1 MLSHT
6 CDHGTRLK
14 VGREVLYIHAHM
26 PYCRHALR
34 GKSHGIMD
42 NLMSFTGFLVDVQ
55 LCVVDVGVEMI
66 CRIVDR
72 LVLAL
77 WGRGAPSSLRLRG
90 LSKEL

>member
-1 MLSHT
+1 
-6 CDHGTRLK
+6 
-14 VGREVLYIHAHM
+14 
-26 PYCRHALR
+26 
-34 GKSHGIMD
+34 MD

-77 WGRGAPSSLRLRG
+77 WGAGCTIVATVEGA
-90 LSKEL
+90 E